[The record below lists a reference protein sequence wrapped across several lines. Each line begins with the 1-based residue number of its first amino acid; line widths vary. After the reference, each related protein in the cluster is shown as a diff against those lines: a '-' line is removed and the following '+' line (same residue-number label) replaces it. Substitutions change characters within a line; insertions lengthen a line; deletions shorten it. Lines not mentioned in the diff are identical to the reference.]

1 MPSSPTSTASTS
13 TLPLSCP
20 GSGESCW
27 PKGALTTP
35 HALAAPNLTHDL
47 GITVVAEDADT
58 AIFADAE
65 GTGSQGR
72 SFEEPGAE
80 ERQAPE
86 TSDNGISKDEDGQL
100 HLDIE
105 A

>member
-1 MPSSPTSTASTS
+1 MPSHIASS
-13 TLPLSCP
+13 
-20 GSGESCW
+20 
-27 PKGALTTP
+27 
-35 HALAAPNLTHDL
+35 AAPASYQAKEVAKERESRRAGQTNASNRQVKSVDEQ
-47 GITVVAEDADT
+47 GGTVDTEDADT

-72 SFEEPGAE
+72 TFEEPGAE
-80 ERQAPE
+80 ERQEPKIP
-86 TSDNGISKDEDGQL
+86 DNGIRKDEDGQL